1 MSAPVLETRGLTRAF
16 GGLMAVDDVSF
27 SLAKG
32 ELLALIGPNGAGK
45 STCFNMLMGQ
55 LKPTRGEVFLAGE
68 RITGLA
74 PRQVWRQ
81 GVGRTFQ
88 ITATYAS
95 MTVVEN
101 VQMALMSHHGEV
113 FRVLPFAT
121 RRHREDALAL
131 LAMVGMADQADRHC
145 AVLAYGDLKR
155 MELAIALAHAPKLL
169 LMDEPTAG
177 MAPRERVALMQLT
190 ADIVAEQGV
199 SVLFTEHDMDVV
211 FAHAH
216 RVMVLNRGRI
226 IATGS
231 AQTVRADPLVQEVY
245 LGGGTAFADPA
256 PVSVPGPVA
265 GTVPGPVPGPDPRPD
280 AAAADA

>member
-1 MSAPVLETRGLTRAF
+1 MTPVLSVRNLSRSF
-16 GGLMAVDDVSF
+16 GAIRAVDDVSF
-27 SLAKG
+27 DLAPG

-55 LKPTRGEVFLAGE
+55 LRPSAGKVLLKGRE
-68 RITGLA
+68 ITGMR
-74 PRQVWRQ
+74 PRRIWRM

-101 VQMALMSHHGEV
+101 VQMALISHH
-113 FRVLPFAT
+113 RRIYAPLPYAT
-121 RRHREDALAL
+121 RLYRDEAMDL
-131 LAMVGMADQADRHC
+131 LETVGMEDQADRHC

-155 MELAIALAHAPKLL
+155 LELATALAHDPFLL

-177 MAPRERVALMQLT
+177 MAPRERIGLMQLT
-190 ADIVAEQGV
+190 ADILNSKGI

-216 RVMVLNRGRI
+216 RVMVLNRGQL
-226 IATGS
+226 IANGP
-231 AQTVRADPLVQEVY
+231 VEEIRADPRVQEVY
-245 LGGGTAFADPA
+245 LGGGTVFAA
-256 PVSVPGPVA
+256 QAA
-265 GTVPGPVPGPDPRPD
+265 GAHD
-280 AAAADA
+280 A